1 MLATV
6 QRVSKAEV
14 VINDRKYSSIKDG
27 ILIFVCIEEKDVSET
42 TKEMAHKIFNF
53 KMLDGPNGI
62 TSASLKDLEEEI
74 LIISQFTLAAIQ
86 IREINQ
92 ASIKQQSQMMLNC
105 CMINLLVNLKSFLIK
120 SLKVNLGPLWKFLW
134 SIKDQLHLTLI
145 SK

>member
-74 LIISQFTLAAIQ
+74 LIISQFTLAAIT
-86 IREINQ
+86 NKGNKPSFHK
-92 ASIKQQSQMMLNC
+92 AAKPDDAK
-105 CMINLLVNLKSFLIK
+105 LLYDKFNAEFKELSNKVSEGKFGAFMEVSMVNK
-120 SLKVNLGPLWKFLW
+120 GPVTFNFN
-134 SIKDQLHLTLI
+134 I
-145 SK
+145 

>member
-6 QRVSKAEV
+6 QRVSNAEV

-74 LIISQFTLAAIQ
+74 LIISQFTLAAIT
-86 IREINQ
+86 NKGNKPSFHK
-92 ASIKQQSQMMLNC
+92 AAKPDDAK
-105 CMINLLVNLKSFLIK
+105 LLYDKFIAEFKELSNKVSEGKFGAFMEVSMVNK
-120 SLKVNLGPLWKFLW
+120 GPVTFNFN
-134 SIKDQLHLTLI
+134 I
-145 SK
+145 

>member
-14 VINDRKYSSIKDG
+14 IINDRKYSSIKDG

-74 LIISQFTLAAIQ
+74 LIISQFTLAAIT
-86 IREINQ
+86 NKGNKPSFHK
-92 ASIKQQSQMMLNC
+92 AAKPDDAK
-105 CMINLLVNLKSFLIK
+105 LLYDKFIAEFKELSNKVSEGKFGAFMEVSMVNK
-120 SLKVNLGPLWKFLW
+120 GPVTFNFN
-134 SIKDQLHLTLI
+134 I
-145 SK
+145 

>member
-74 LIISQFTLAAIQ
+74 LIISQFTLAAITNKGNKPSFHKAAKPDDAKLLYDKFVT
-86 IREINQ
+86 EFKKLSNKVSEGKFG
-92 ASIKQQSQMMLNC
+92 AYMEVS
-105 CMINLLVNLKSFLIK
+105 MINK
-120 SLKVNLGPLWKFLW
+120 GPVTFNFN
-134 SIKDQLHLTLI
+134 I
-145 SK
+145 

>member
-14 VINDRKYSSIKDG
+14 VISDRKYSSIKDG

-74 LIISQFTLAAIQ
+74 LIISQFTLAAIT
-86 IREINQ
+86 NKGNKPSFHK
-92 ASIKQQSQMMLNC
+92 AAKPDDAK
-105 CMINLLVNLKSFLIK
+105 LLYDKFIVEFKELSNKVSEGKFGAFMEVSMVNK
-120 SLKVNLGPLWKFLW
+120 GPVTFNFN
-134 SIKDQLHLTLI
+134 I
-145 SK
+145 

>member
-1 MLATV
+1 LLATV

-74 LIISQFTLAAIQ
+74 LIISQFTLAAIT
-86 IREINQ
+86 NKGNKPSFHK
-92 ASIKQQSQMMLNC
+92 AAKPDDAK
-105 CMINLLVNLKSFLIK
+105 LLYDKFIAEFKELSNKVSEGKFGAYMEVSMVNK
-120 SLKVNLGPLWKFLW
+120 GPVTFNFN
-134 SIKDQLHLTLI
+134 I
-145 SK
+145 

>member
-53 KMLDGPNGI
+53 KILDGPNGI

-74 LIISQFTLAAIQ
+74 LIISQFTLAAIT
-86 IREINQ
+86 NKGNKPSFHK
-92 ASIKQQSQMMLNC
+92 AAKPDDAK
-105 CMINLLVNLKSFLIK
+105 LLYDKFIAEFKELSNKVSEGKFGAFMEVSMVNK
-120 SLKVNLGPLWKFLW
+120 GPVTFNFN
-134 SIKDQLHLTLI
+134 I
-145 SK
+145 

>member
-53 KMLDGPNGI
+53 KMLDGTNGI

-74 LIISQFTLAAIQ
+74 LIISQFTLAAIT
-86 IREINQ
+86 NKGNKPSFHK
-92 ASIKQQSQMMLNC
+92 AAKPDDAK
-105 CMINLLVNLKSFLIK
+105 LLYDKFIAEFKELSNKVSEGKFGAFMEVSMVNK
-120 SLKVNLGPLWKFLW
+120 GPVTFNFN
-134 SIKDQLHLTLI
+134 I
-145 SK
+145 

>member
-74 LIISQFTLAAIQ
+74 LIISQFTLAAIT
-86 IREINQ
+86 NKGNKPSFHK
-92 ASIKQQSQMMLNC
+92 AAKPDDAK
-105 CMINLLVNLKSFLIK
+105 LLYDKFIAEFIELSNKVSEGKFGAFMEVSMVNK
-120 SLKVNLGPLWKFLW
+120 GPVTFNFN
-134 SIKDQLHLTLI
+134 I
-145 SK
+145 

>member
-14 VINDRKYSSIKDG
+14 VIDDTKYSSIKDG
-27 ILIFVCIEEKDVSET
+27 VLIFVCIEEKDVSET

-74 LIISQFTLAAIQ
+74 LIISQFTLAAIT
-86 IREINQ
+86 NKGNKPSFHK
-92 ASIKQQSQMMLNC
+92 AAKPDDAK
-105 CMINLLVNLKSFLIK
+105 LLYDKFIAEFKELSNKVSEGKFGAFMEVSMVNK
-120 SLKVNLGPLWKFLW
+120 GPVTFNFN
-134 SIKDQLHLTLI
+134 I
-145 SK
+145 

>member
-6 QRVSKAEV
+6 QRVSEAEV

-53 KMLDGPNGI
+53 KMLDGSNGI

-74 LIISQFTLAAIQ
+74 LIISQFTLAAITNKGNKPSFHKSAKPDDAKLLYDKF
-86 IREINQ
+86 IAEFKELSNKVSEGKFG
-92 ASIKQQSQMMLNC
+92 AFMEVS
-105 CMINLLVNLKSFLIK
+105 MINK
-120 SLKVNLGPLWKFLW
+120 GPVTFNFN
-134 SIKDQLHLTLI
+134 I
-145 SK
+145 